1 MAYNLIVT
9 DEMDKLLEN
18 CVNYILRKFKNEQAA
33 SHLLDEVEK
42 IYDEIEDN
50 PGIYPV
56 SDDPFL
62 AALTYHEA
70 VLHGMNYKIIYK
82 YDDETVYI
90 LGIYHDLE
98 NYVDKIQQLWESL
111 NGTIHKS

>member
-9 DEMDKLLEN
+9 DEMD
-18 CVNYILRKFKNEQAA
+18 
-33 SHLLDEVEK
+33 K

-90 LGIYHDLE
+90 LGIGICTFLIKSYSKLRL
-98 NYVDKIQQLWESL
+98 NKYLFSILPSITISSQL
-111 NGTIHKS
+111 T

>member
-1 MAYNLIVT
+1 MRQL
-9 DEMDKLLEN
+9 
-18 CVNYILRKFKNEQAA
+18 YITKIQNRQAA

-42 IYDEIEDN
+42 IYDELEDN

-82 YDDETVYI
+82 YDEKTVYI

-98 NYVDKIQQLWESL
+98 NYVDKVQQLWESL
-111 NGTIHKS
+111 NHSIS

>member
-56 SDDPFL
+56 SADPFL

-70 VLHGMNYKIIYK
+70 VLRDMNYKIIYK

>member
-56 SDDPFL
+56 SDDPFFS
-62 AALTYHEA
+62 A
-70 VLHGMNYKIIYK
+70 VRATISPNNSLSLCKYII
-82 YDDETVYI
+82 
-90 LGIYHDLE
+90 
-98 NYVDKIQQLWESL
+98 
-111 NGTIHKS
+111 

>member
-9 DEMDKLLEN
+9 DEMNKLLEN

-42 IYDEIEDN
+42 IYDKIEDN

-62 AALTYHEA
+62 AALTYHP
-70 VLHGMNYKIIYK
+70 VNDWG
-82 YDDETVYI
+82 
-90 LGIYHDLE
+90 
-98 NYVDKIQQLWESL
+98 W
-111 NGTIHKS
+111 NGNNF